1 MPFPDLHDIR
11 LERHSGRSLHVLNMM
26 TDMTY
31 NCCFCGKPIE
41 EKPYTL
47 TVSKEGCE
55 TEQTLY
61 CHEACLEKALSDP
74 KLLYLKCL

>member
-1 MPFPDLHDIR
+1 MGDR
-11 LERHSGRSLHVLNMM
+11 SAACKERIPLPRMVIY
-26 TDMTY
+26 MTY
-31 NCCFCGKPIE
+31 NCCFCGNPIE

-55 TEQTLY
+55 TSQELY

-74 KLLYLKCL
+74 KLLYLKYL

>member
-1 MPFPDLHDIR
+1 
-11 LERHSGRSLHVLNMM
+11 
-26 TDMTY
+26 MTY
-31 NCCFCGKPIE
+31 ACCFCGEPIE

-47 TVSKEGCE
+47 IVSKEGCE
-55 TEQTLY
+55 TEQMLS

>member
-1 MPFPDLHDIR
+1 MIDPQPAKKRIR
-11 LERHSGRSLHVLNMM
+11 FLRMVIH
-26 TDMTY
+26 MTY

-55 TEQTLY
+55 TEQELY
-61 CHEACLEKALSDP
+61 CHEACLESALQEP
-74 KLLYLKCL
+74 KKLYLKHL